1 NTVIAPWGGKGIG
14 IYGGSG
20 HLVEDNFI
28 SDTARYIGLGVGP
41 FGVNGSDMLGA
52 TVTGNVIVR
61 SGGNAYFQGQPAL
74 QIGNGGD
81 GQNVGTVT
89 DATVT
94 GNTIINSVYD
104 GINFSTSTNTGN
116 SVTGLSSGMSAFIN
130 DSSGFTATLSTNS
143 WQTGSSEGP
152 YGGTPAAV

>member
-1 NTVIAPWGGKGIG
+1 
-14 IYGGSG
+14 
-20 HLVEDNFI
+20 VEDNFI
-28 SDTARYIGLGVGP
+28 SDTARYIGLGVGR

-94 GNTIINSVYD
+94 DNTIINSVYD
-104 GINFSTSTNTGN
+104 AINFSTSTST
-116 SVTGLSSGMSAFIN
+116 TWPLIIAPAAR
-130 DSSGFTATLSTNS
+130 DRHLALST
-143 WQTGSSEGP
+143 TRHP
-152 YGGTPAAV
+152 PATRQHHRQLRDRAVRDVAFS